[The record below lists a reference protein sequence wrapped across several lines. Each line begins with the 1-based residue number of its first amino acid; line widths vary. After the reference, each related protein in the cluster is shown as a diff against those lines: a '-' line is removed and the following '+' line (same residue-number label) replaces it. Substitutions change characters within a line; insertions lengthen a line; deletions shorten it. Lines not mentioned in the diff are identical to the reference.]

1 MQRKFSGII
10 LTVILTIAILVPIC
24 STCAAQEF
32 TFVDAEDLTGYYVDK
47 ETIKIEG
54 AEFITATIAVVRADM
69 NKMYVY
75 NLKINHKNQTYQILS
90 SKILE
95 YDTRRLIETN
105 DRSRPYRPYAA
116 KSEMS
121 ELIKYILYGEDY
133 IDN

>member
-1 MQRKFSGII
+1 MLII
-10 LTVILTIAILVPIC
+10 NISILIPIS

-47 ETIKIEG
+47 ETIKIESS
-54 AEFITATIAVVRADM
+54 EFIIATIAVIRADM

-75 NLKINHKNQTYQILS
+75 NLRINHKNQMYQIIS
-90 SKILE
+90 SKTFE
-95 YDTRRLIETN
+95 YDTRQLIESN

-121 ELIKYILYGEDY
+121 ELINYILYGEDF
-133 IDN
+133 NNN